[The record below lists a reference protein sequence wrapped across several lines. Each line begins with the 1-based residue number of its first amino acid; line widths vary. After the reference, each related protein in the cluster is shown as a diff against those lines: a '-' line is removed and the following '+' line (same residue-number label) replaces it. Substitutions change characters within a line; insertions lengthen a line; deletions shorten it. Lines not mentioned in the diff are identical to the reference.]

1 MKIYNLMIEKFL
13 DTLEAAGREK
23 AVVMVHAENYECLK
37 WLTEKL
43 EAEGKTDPIHH
54 ADSRPGV
61 VESEAT
67 NRAIALSRITDTPIL
82 FVHVSD
88 KEAIETIRNAQS
100 KGYKILAETCPQ
112 YLFLKRDDL
121 K

>member
-1 MKIYNLMIEKFL
+1 MRLQ
-13 DTLEAAGREK
+13 REK

-43 EAEGKTDPIHH
+43 EAAGKTDPIHH
-54 ADSRPGV
+54 SDKTI

-67 NRAIALSRITDTPIL
+67 NRAIALSRITNTPIL

-88 KEAIETIRNAQS
+88 KEAIETIRNA
-100 KGYKILAETCPQ
+100 YKIYAI
-112 YLFLKRDDL
+112 LKEMI
-121 K
+121 

>member
-1 MKIYNLMIEKFL
+1 MQ
-13 DTLEAAGREK
+13 TL
-23 AVVMVHAENYECLK
+23 
-37 WLTEKL
+37 
-43 EAEGKTDPIHH
+43 
-54 ADSRPGV
+54 RPGV

-88 KEAIETIRNAQS
+88 REAIETIRDAQS

-121 K
+121 NKDNFEGANMFVVLHLEILKIKNMFGMEFKMEHLIFCLLIMLHLILKVTKVK